1 MPGQSRRQAKYIPAE
16 PVRTVDELRIR
27 SWVAKRQGVIPRAR
41 PILETMRAS
50 GMYLSTQ
57 LLDLTLAEVGE

>member
-1 MPGQSRRQAKYIPAE
+1 MAE
-16 PVRTVDELRIR
+16 TAAVNASSII
-27 SWVAKRQGVIPRAR
+27 WQGIIPRAR
-41 PILETMRAS
+41 PVLEAMRAS